1 VSRFVLPVR
10 LPVASL
16 TRVARFQVTDVFGRT
31 IELGPTGDADDGWN
45 LFGVTD
51 TAEPRAVGGEQRT
64 SPWFFLALVLP
75 DALESQPVETVL
87 MLRDEMANLAWAVEA
102 FVSDDAGGILDRF
115 GSSTMNQPAAGLAPA
130 GIGRYRVDT
139 VVPDHWFPLAPEPRE
154 DRESVVLRLVPLA
167 RRVGGEVTTLFPL
180 GALLGGARSERGT
193 GVWLHEEEV
202 PRAGAAVVRTNEH
215 ARWHDGSVHTWTS
228 RRKTTGGGEGSS
240 GLRFDAVE
248 PG

>member
-1 VSRFVLPVR
+1 M
-10 LPVASL
+10 
-16 TRVARFQVTDVFGRT
+16 FGRT
-31 IELGPTGDADDGWN
+31 FELGPTGDADDGWN

-180 GALLGGARSERGT
+180 GRSSAGPAPSRGQGSGCTRRRCRAQGRRWYARTST
-193 GVWLHEEEV
+193 
-202 PRAGAAVVRTNEH
+202 PAG
-215 ARWHDGSVHTWTS
+215 
-228 RRKTTGGGEGSS
+228 TTGRCTPGPAAARPPAAARVPAACASTPSNPGSGSPFIAGVVFGGWRTAGCT
-240 GLRFDAVE
+240 GHPDW
-248 PG
+248 